1 MSKICRSTTTK
12 FGIVATCLKA
22 LANNVVRKAK
32 DVVKLTEMKAQL
44 YATISSIDGLITER
58 LLRLDPSSP
67 LIVENLIISL
77 ASQMSS
83 RLFISFV
90 FL

>member
-12 FGIVATCLKA
+12 FGRVATCLEA

-32 DVVKLTEMKAQL
+32 DAVKPEMKAQL